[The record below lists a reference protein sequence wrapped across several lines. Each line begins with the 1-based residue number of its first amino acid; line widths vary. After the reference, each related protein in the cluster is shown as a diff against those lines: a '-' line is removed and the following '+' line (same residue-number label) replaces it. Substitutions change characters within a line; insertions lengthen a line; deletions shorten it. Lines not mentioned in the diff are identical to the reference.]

1 MPTATPIPEPHTLQ
15 CMEVWGGNDA
25 VQSAV
30 SMPGLDAWVYS
41 RPHQGDAAGG
51 DVHYLSSCATG
62 RITRLLIADVSGHG
76 LRVADI
82 AVRLRNLMRQFVNY
96 LDQTRFVESLNREFI
111 GREAGSF
118 ATAVL
123 GTYWAP
129 TRYLVTCNAGHPRPI
144 RYHAATG
151 QWSFIRRD
159 DSDAEGRGAMGRD
172 ATRRDEEGERA
183 GDPGAARAASDADA
197 PSNLPLGV
205 LDASRY
211 DQLGVRLDEND
222 LVILYTDSLI
232 EAKDAGGRLL
242 GEAGLIELLRDLGP
256 GDPETLAA
264 RVVARAE
271 SFNQGRPLDDDATML
286 VMRCN
291 AERTRRGLGESIAAA
306 WYFMGLVIARLLGG
320 TTPIPWPELRLANV
334 GGAIVPWFN
343 RLWRGPQ
350 DG

>member
-1 MPTATPIPEPHTLQ
+1 MSLSATSPEPHVLQ

-30 SMPGLDAWVYS
+30 NMPGLDAWVYS
-41 RPHQGDAAGG
+41 RPHLGDAAGG

-76 LRVADI
+76 QRVAEI
-82 AVRLRNLMRQFVNY
+82 AVRLRNLMRQFVNF
-96 LDQTRFVESLNREFI
+96 LDQTRFVESLNREFT
-111 GREAGSF
+111 GQESGSF

-144 RYHAATG
+144 RYHAATR
-151 QWSFIRRD
+151 QWSFLLRD
-159 DSDAEGRGAMGRD
+159 TSDA
-172 ATRRDEEGERA
+172 
-183 GDPGAARAASDADA
+183 PAAHEDR

-205 LDASRY
+205 LDASAY
-211 DQLGVRLDEND
+211 DQLGTRLDHDD

-232 EAKDAGGRLL
+232 EAKDSNGRLL
-242 GEAGLIELLRDLGP
+242 GEAGLLELLRELGP
-256 GDPETLAA
+256 DDPDTLAS
-264 RVVARAE
+264 RVVSRAE
-271 SFNQGRPLDDDATML
+271 SFNLGQPLDDDATML

-291 AERTRRGLGESIAAA
+291 NARTRRSLGESVVAAM
-306 WYFMGLVIARLLGG
+306 YFLGLVLDRLRGG
-320 TTPIPWPELRLANV
+320 TTPIPWPELRIANI

-343 RLWRGPQ
+343 RLWGRETTK
-350 DG
+350 

>member
-1 MPTATPIPEPHTLQ
+1 MPTTAPNPESHTLQ

-30 SMPGLDAWVYS
+30 NMPGLDAWVYS
-41 RPHQGDAAGG
+41 RPHRGDAAGG

-76 LRVADI
+76 QRVAEI
-82 AVRLRNLMRQFVNY
+82 AVRLRNMMRQFVNY
-96 LDQTRFVESLNREFI
+96 LDQTRFVESLNREFV
-111 GREAGSF
+111 GQASGSF

-151 QWSFIRRD
+151 EWSFILRD
-159 DSDAEGRGAMGRD
+159 DTHQIQRAQDAEQA
-172 ATRRDEEGERA
+172 ATRA
-183 GDPGAARAASDADA
+183 GATPSAAHLPEQDG

-205 LDASRY
+205 LDFSRY
-211 DQLGVRLDEND
+211 DQLGVRLGEGD

-232 EAKDAGGRLL
+232 EAKDSGGRLL
-242 GEAGLIELLRDLGP
+242 GEAGLIEIMRGLGP
-256 GDPETLAA
+256 ANPETLAP
-264 RVVARAE
+264 RVIGRAE
-271 SFNQGRPLDDDATML
+271 AFNQGQPLDDDATML

-291 AERTRRGLGESIAAA
+291 SERTRRGPRESFAAA
-306 WYFMGLVIARLLGG
+306 WYFFGLVIARLRGG
-320 TTPIPWPELRLANV
+320 TTPIPWPELRLANI

-343 RLWRGPQ
+343 RLWGRATTK
-350 DG
+350 